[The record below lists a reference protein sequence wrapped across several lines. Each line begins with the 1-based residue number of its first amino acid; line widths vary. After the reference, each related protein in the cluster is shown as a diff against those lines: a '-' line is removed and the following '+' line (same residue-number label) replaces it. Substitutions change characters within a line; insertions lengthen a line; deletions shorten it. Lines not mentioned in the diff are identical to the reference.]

1 MPNSTRLYDLLPAVY
16 RERDNELGKPLR
28 ALLGLV
34 QEQADLVEADIRQL
48 WNNFFIET
56 CEPWVIPYLGDL
68 VGTVALFDAS
78 RINQPDTA
86 RQLFPDLTGLSLIP
100 DVSLRARADV
110 AKTIY
115 FRRRKGT
122 LPMLE
127 ELARDVTGW
136 SAHAVE
142 FFELLGWTQ
151 CMRNHLR
158 MHSLHAPDLRRVETL
173 DRLNGAFDEISHTV
187 DVRPIGTT
195 PERLSSSVTGWY
207 NILNIGFFLWRLG
220 SYELELVQARRDD
233 LAVGNYGYYGY
244 HFSPLGQPTPL
255 FTRWRREGD
264 EAGLATE
271 LHVPGPIRP
280 AAFYNDLARAQATP
294 GAGFTDYYG
303 MFDELPP
310 AQNPT
315 NLPQAAASSFM
326 ILRDGVIVPPPLVR
340 CLDLSTWR
348 QPTGNVVGVDVK
360 LGRMAFG
367 TTFVPTNRVDVSY
380 HYGFSADLGGG
391 PYERR
396 AWLLRPALANL
407 HIAVDQSLTTPGS
420 VATLNAAL
428 AQWVAA
434 GKPNTLISILDS
446 CTYDEAL
453 SLEPADDRWLVLEA
467 GAGAADSG
475 VRPHVQGSMT
485 IKGAHQTSSVTL
497 SGLLIEG
504 GIHVEGSLGRLRL
517 LHCTLVPGRALSN
530 ADGQP
535 ISLDPSLLV
544 EAGTDSAPS
553 NTRLRVEMA
562 FCITGPLRIPSH
574 AEGLWLLDSIVDG
587 VAVAP
592 NAQRTAALASPTGG
606 YGPPAWLE
614 RVTIFGRASLREL
627 KWASEVIFTEPV
639 TTERRQSGC
648 VRFSFVPPTSVTPRR
663 YRCQPDLE
671 VSTQIEQREKATGVK
686 LMQAQRNAVRTAIE
700 KWLLPG
706 FTSTRYGQPAYAQ
719 LHLTCPRQIA
729 TGAEDG
735 SEMGAFC
742 HLKQPQRTA
751 NLRLRLEE
759 YLPFGLESGIIYV
772 T

>member
-1 MPNSTRLYDLLPAVY
+1 MPNSTRLYELLPAVY
-16 RERDNELGKPLR
+16 RERDAELGEPLH

-48 WNNFFIET
+48 WDNFFIET
-56 CEPWVIPYLGDL
+56 CESWVIPYLGDL

-78 RINQPDTA
+78 RIKQPDTA
-86 RQLFPDLTGLSLIP
+86 RQLFPDLTGPRLIP
-100 DVSLRARADV
+100 DISLRARADV

-136 SAHAVE
+136 GAHAVE

-151 CMRNHLR
+151 CVRNHLR

-195 PERLSSSVTGWY
+195 PERLSSSVSGWY
-207 NILNIGFFLWRLG
+207 NIRNIGFFLWRLC
-220 SYELELVQARRDD
+220 SYELELVQARRVG
-233 LAVGNYGYYGY
+233 AVGDYRY
-244 HFSPLGQPTPL
+244 HFSPLGQPAPL

-280 AAFYNDLARAQATP
+280 TAYYTDLMRAQATS
-294 GAGFTDYYG
+294 GVGFTDYYG

-315 NLPQAAASSFM
+315 NLPQAAESSFM

-340 CLDLSTWR
+340 CMDLSTWR

-367 TTFVPTNRVDVSY
+367 ATFVPVNGVDVSY
-380 HYGFSADLGGG
+380 HYGFSADLGSG

-396 AWLLRPALANL
+396 AWVLRPALAAL
-407 HIAVDQSLTTPGS
+407 RIAVDQSGATPGS

-446 CTYDEAL
+446 RTYAEDV
-453 SLEPADDRWLVLEA
+453 SIEPADDRWLVIEA

-475 VRPHVQGSMT
+475 VRPHVQGSLE

-504 GIHVEGSLGRLRL
+504 DIHVSGSLGRLRL

-530 ADGQP
+530 VDGQP
-535 ISLDPSLLV
+535 FSSEPSLLV
-544 EAGTDSAPS
+544 DPGPNNALL

-562 FCITGPLRIPSH
+562 FCLTGPLHIPSH

-587 VAVAP
+587 VAVPP

-606 YGPPAWLE
+606 FGPPAWLE
-614 RVTIFGRASLREL
+614 RVTIFGRASVREL
-627 KWASEVIFTEPV
+627 TLASEVIFTEPV
-639 TTERRQSGC
+639 TTERKQTGC

-671 VSTQIEQREKATGVK
+671 VSTQIEQREQATGVK
-686 LMQAQRNAVRTAIE
+686 LTQAQRNAVRAAIE

-719 LHLTCPRQIA
+719 LHLNCPRQIA

-759 YLPFGLESGIIYV
+759 YLPFGLEPGIIYV